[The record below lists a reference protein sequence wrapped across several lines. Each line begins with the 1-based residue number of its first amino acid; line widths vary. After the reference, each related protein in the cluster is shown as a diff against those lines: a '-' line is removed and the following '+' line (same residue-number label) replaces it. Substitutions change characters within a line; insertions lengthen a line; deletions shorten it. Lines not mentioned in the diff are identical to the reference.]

1 MTIRVVILPLL
12 AVALAGCGWLV
23 DPASACAEQA
33 ADYGPNFS
41 VAGAF
46 ATSAGRIRT
55 LYPTAG
61 EQIPETGETIVLCY
75 LDGELPKGPPPDG
88 GAIPPSFDR
97 AVVAVVNE
105 TAVPLVLGYQN
116 DIPVADPTE

>member
-1 MTIRVVILPLL
+1 MRVLFMPLL
-12 AVALAGCGWLV
+12 AIVVVGCGGLV
-23 DPASACAEQA
+23 DPASTCAEQA
-33 ADYGPNFS
+33 ADYGPGFS

-46 ATSAGRIRT
+46 ATSAGRIRS

-61 EQIPETGETIVLCY
+61 EQLPETGETIVLCY
-75 LDGELPKGPPPDG
+75 LDGELPNGPPPDDG

-97 AVVAVVNE
+97 AVVAVVNG